1 MTRKLL
7 ALTSAKVITSESL
20 FQRKEKL
27 IHLNSLYYDEN
38 NLEVIS
44 ILWSW
49 YGMHCIFSMG
59 KDLCILNTVI
69 ISGKDIQSLKW
80 DIQSTPNNIKKP
92 SYFEWT
98 CIKL

>member
-1 MTRKLL
+1 MMTRKLL

-44 ILWSW
+44 IL
-49 YGMHCIFSMG
+49 
-59 KDLCILNTVI
+59 
-69 ISGKDIQSLKW
+69 
-80 DIQSTPNNIKKP
+80 
-92 SYFEWT
+92 
-98 CIKL
+98 